1 MANIGEISTTVT
13 AKTAPFSRGMKK
25 AAGDTKRFKKQV
37 RGNLVDTLKKRA
49 APAISK
55 VSDLLGGPLG
65 FVGAIGA
72 AAGALTGFKR
82 AISNTAA
89 GMLQIGKMSRS
100 LGIAANQLSALEF
113 AAGQTGVQFDD
124 VTGALEELNIRIGET
139 IRDRTG
145 PAAEAFRTLG
155 INADTLGKMAP
166 VQRLETLAEALKNVN
181 NEATRGFL
189 ADEIFGGDAFKIM
202 PLLREGAQGIKNLT
216 DEARQLGLVFEDSV
230 VKSLKMTSKAMDRFQ
245 NRSKGLFRQLT
256 AELYP
261 ALGFLLK
268 DLESAGAKMGLFDK
282 GPEGRNTGQR
292 LLDFIFPK
300 FSLPGAYLQR
310 ARAQQ
315 QILQNQEPISQPSRS
330 PQAQQSQQRIQQRQ
344 QKTLVDIWAEQRRAN
359 EMRRRQYMRQLRMQ
373 QQQRHGVVREFR

>member
-55 VSDLLGGPLG
+55 VSDLIGSPMGLA
-65 FVGAIGA
+65 GAFGT
-72 AAGALTGFKR
+72 AAGALAGFSR
-82 AISNTAA
+82 ALNTAA
-89 GMLQIGKMSRS
+89 TGMLKIGKMSKS
-100 LGIAANQLSALEF
+100 LGIGTEQLSALEF
-113 AAGQTGVQFDD
+113 ASQQTGVQFDD
-124 VTGALEELNIRIGET
+124 LTGALEELNIRIGET
-139 IRDRTG
+139 VRDGTG
-145 PAAEAFRTLG
+145 PAAEAFQTLG
-155 INADTLGKMAP
+155 INAEKLGQMAP

-202 PLLREGAQGIKNLT
+202 PLLREGAQGIQNLT
-216 DEARQLGLVFEDSV
+216 DQARDLGLVFENSV
-230 VKSLKMTSKAMDRFQ
+230 VKSLDMTQDAMNRLQ
-245 NRSKGLFRQLT
+245 NRSKGLIRQFT

-261 ALGFLLK
+261 AMGVFLDDVESFFGMTGGK
-268 DLESAGAKMGLFDK
+268 DRSLARRILDLAPPTRFGLLATYLERG
-282 GPEGRNTGQR
+282 
-292 LLDFIFPK
+292 
-300 FSLPGAYLQR
+300 R
-310 ARAQQ
+310 ARTQQ
-315 QILQNQEPISQPSRS
+315 LKNQEPISQPSRS